1 MSPPGPEQ
9 GDGSTPPPP
18 GRSRRTGLRL
28 AALGALAVLAFGAP
42 TVDRYLVH
50 VENFDRDVVHTV
62 PAGKPLTFLNVSW
75 QVAVARIPPPKGAK
89 PLPPERTWMKVS
101 ATRVALNQDGA
112 LRDTKPE
119 VELTDDAGR
128 SWQVLDFE
136 DNVPTDVAEHK
147 LRTPYGYTWLGI
159 VPAAVADRVR
169 VRLKPNAYRHTAE
182 TDLRK
187 AAQGQQETY
196 DVFVFDR

>member
-1 MSPPGPEQ
+1 M
-9 GDGSTPPPP
+9 
-18 GRSRRTGLRL
+18 RV

-75 QVAVARIPPPKGAK
+75 QVAVQRTPPPKGTK

-119 VELTDDAGR
+119 VELTDDDGR
-128 SWQVLDFE
+128 SWQVVDLE
-136 DNVPTDVAEHK
+136 NNVPTDVAEHK

-159 VPAAVADRVR
+159 VPTAVADRVR
-169 VRLKPNAYRHTAE
+169 VRLKPNAYRHTSE
-182 TDLRK
+182 TDIRK

-196 DVFVFDR
+196 DVFEFGR